1 MLFNHLGNEIKSG
14 LNPGS
19 DALEFLP
26 LVLLCDPVFT
36 QAGGQ
41 LKRVREGFN
50 VGGIYGV
57 ELVHKVEDAG
67 ELPGIRWDIIVIEA
81 QAGKPGDLFHI
92 GPYEGHRSLL
102 FFYLLEIKIYH
113 TYSLVQNASYC

>member
-14 LNPGS
+14 LNSGS
-19 DALEFLP
+19 DALELLP

-50 VGGIYGV
+50 VGGIHGV
-57 ELVHKVEDAG
+57 ELVHKIEDPG
-67 ELPGIRWDIIVIEA
+67 ELPGILWDIAVIEA
-81 QAGKPGDLFHI
+81 QAGKPGDLFYVS
-92 GPYEGHRSLL
+92 PYEGHRSLL
-102 FFYLLEIKIYH
+102 IYLLEIKIYP

>member
-19 DALEFLP
+19 DALESLP
-26 LVLLCDPVFT
+26 LVLLYDPVFT
-36 QAGGQ
+36 QASGQ

-50 VGGIYGV
+50 VGGIHSV

-67 ELPGIRWDIIVIEA
+67 ELPGIHWDIAVIEA

-92 GPYEGHRSLL
+92 GPYEGHHSLL
-102 FFYLLEIKIYH
+102 FFICLK
-113 TYSLVQNASYC
+113 